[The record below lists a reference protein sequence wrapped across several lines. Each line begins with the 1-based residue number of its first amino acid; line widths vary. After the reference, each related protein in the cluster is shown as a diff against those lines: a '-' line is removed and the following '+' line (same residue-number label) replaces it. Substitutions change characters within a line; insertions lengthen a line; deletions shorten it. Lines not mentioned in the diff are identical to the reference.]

1 MSEGE
6 NMALNE
12 KDYELINEFMEQ
24 VCRLANL
31 KSPFIFMSNLK
42 GFSQDKG
49 IGGDGWCVTTEFF
62 EADKMTKSDIE
73 YLGGRKIDGV
83 VFDSFFNT
91 SEPPTTI
98 LSYQEFYDILCEYVE
113 RAIKDK
119 DAAFQIEARSY
130 LRLFKEKHN
139 LK

>member
-1 MSEGE
+1 M
-6 NMALNE
+6 NE

-31 KSPFIFMSNLK
+31 KSPFIFMSDLK

-49 IGGDGWCVTTEFF
+49 IGGDGWRVTTEFF
-62 EADKMTKSDIE
+62 ESATMTESDIE

-83 VFDSFFNT
+83 VFDICFDT
-91 SEPPTTI
+91 GEPPTTF

-113 RAIKDK
+113 KAIKDK
-119 DAAFQIEARSY
+119 DAAFQTEARKY
-130 LRLFKEKHN
+130 LHLFKEKHN

>member
-1 MSEGE
+1 M
-6 NMALNE
+6 NE

-31 KSPFIFMSNLK
+31 KSPFIFMSDLK

-49 IGGDGWCVTTEFF
+49 IGGDGWRVTTEFF
-62 EADKMTKSDIE
+62 ESATMTESDIE

-83 VFDSFFNT
+83 VFDICFDT
-91 SEPPTTI
+91 GEPPTTI

-113 RAIKDK
+113 KAIKEK
-119 DAAFQIEARSY
+119 DAAFQTEARKY
-130 LRLFKEKHN
+130 IHLFKEKHN